1 METDREGLG
10 LQIREEIDPR
20 AVDGTQQAACIV
32 MTPHLLTDDLD
43 HGGFSPIGDHLDG
56 VDEVLALGAEA
67 IEARLLRQVLERDV
81 AWGGLALSLE
91 RIDFV
96 LQLRDTFLEV
106 GLALRKGLD
115 LARFDLAFQVDSAEL
130 GDLPAENAD
139 LFFALVRRAC
149 GGPG

>member
-1 METDREGLG
+1 
-10 LQIREEIDPR
+10 
-20 AVDGTQQAACIV
+20 
-32 MTPHLLTDDLD
+32 
-43 HGGFSPIGDHLDG
+43 
-56 VDEVLALGAEA
+56 VLALGAEA

-81 AWGGLALSLE
+81 AWGGLAPSLE

-115 LARFDLAFQVDSAEL
+115 LARFDLAFQVDGAEL

-139 LFFALVRRAC
+139 LFCTCPSSVRRRL
-149 GGPG
+149 